1 TLHVKQYE
9 GAPKPP
15 STATD
20 PVTHIDIDQ
29 TATGGVKG
37 TKENRC
43 LDLEFREHADWLF
56 GSCRG
61 QSDWRSPAEIEDE
74 FLKKGWLEGDAESTG
89 PQGKSHVYSHVENV
103 DNGWTATQIWG
114 FQEIDGQR
122 RYARNLVVAKDD
134 KKVEFRL
141 VYDYLVAT
149 PSTNRLFSS
158 VTTAVSHP
166 ADVMVS
172 KLNANRAPGEA
183 FGGALS
189 RIYKDIGFSG
199 LWNGLPVRIVM
210 IGTLTGLQ
218 WMIYDYFKIFM
229 GLPTTGGASQA
240 VEKK

>member
-1 TLHVKQYE
+1 MAAPANITIKNLSGKWQMNKTLSDSPEPALALQGIGWMVRKAVGLATLTLHVKQYE

-122 RYARNLVVAKDD
+122 RYARNIVVAKDD

-141 VYDYLVAT
+141 VYDYL
-149 PSTNRLFSS
+149 
-158 VTTAVSHP
+158 
-166 ADVMVS
+166 
-172 KLNANRAPGEA
+172 GENDA
-183 FGGALS
+183 A
-189 RIYKDIGFSG
+189 
-199 LWNGLPVRIVM
+199 
-210 IGTLTGLQ
+210 
-218 WMIYDYFKIFM
+218 
-229 GLPTTGGASQA
+229 
-240 VEKK
+240 